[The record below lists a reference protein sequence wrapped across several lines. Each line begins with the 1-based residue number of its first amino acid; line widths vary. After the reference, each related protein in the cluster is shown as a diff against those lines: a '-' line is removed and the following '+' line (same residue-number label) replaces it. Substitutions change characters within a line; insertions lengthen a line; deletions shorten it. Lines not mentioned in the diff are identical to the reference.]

1 MNYLYLQTLL
11 GTILVLIYERM
22 SRNPKFLTILDEK
35 IPRCF
40 GNKIKTT
47 INREKHKVRKKIQ
60 LYHSIMDTF
69 LFIYIYFL
77 NEYLFTSNC
86 VICD

>member
-22 SRNPKFLTILDEK
+22 SRNPKFLTILAEK

-40 GNKIKTT
+40 GNKIKIT
-47 INREKHKVRKKIQ
+47 INREKHKVRKKI
-60 LYHSIMDTF
+60 
-69 LFIYIYFL
+69 
-77 NEYLFTSNC
+77 
-86 VICD
+86 VIS